1 MMHGENQLKPVRH
14 DRMNEAPHNEIRLD
28 PRKQLG
34 QQGEDIAARFLEQ
47 NGYRIVAANFTVP
60 VGRNSRGAQ
69 VTGEI
74 DLIALDGET
83 ICFVEVKT
91 RRSDEY
97 LAPTANVDL
106 RKQRQIIRT
115 AKVYRRIFNIWQRE
129 HRYDVVSVVIPEAD
143 EPRVELLKGFWTEE
157 KFKKRSWHREV
168 WQEFI

>member
-1 MMHGENQLKPVRH
+1 
-14 DRMNEAPHNEIRLD
+14 MNEAPHINTRPD
-28 PRKQLG
+28 PRRDLG
-34 QQGEDIAARFLEQ
+34 QQGESIAARFLEQ

-69 VTGEI
+69 ITGEI

-83 ICFVEVKT
+83 LCFVEVKT

-106 RKQRQIIRT
+106 RKQRQITRT

-129 HRYDVVSVVIPEAD
+129 HRYDVVSIVMPDD
-143 EPRVELLKGFWTEE
+143 EHPQVELFKGFWTEE
-157 KFKKRSWHREV
+157 KFKKRSWQREI

>member
-1 MMHGENQLKPVRH
+1 MTEVLKTYTRP
-14 DRMNEAPHNEIRLD
+14 D
-28 PRKQLG
+28 PRRDLG
-34 QQGEDIAARFLEQ
+34 QQGESIAARLLEQ

-83 ICFVEVKT
+83 LCFVEVKT

-106 RKQRQIIRT
+106 RKQRQVTRT
-115 AKVYRRIFNIWQRE
+115 AKVYRRIFNIWQWE
-129 HRYDVVSVVIPEAD
+129 YRYDVVSVVIPHD
-143 EPRVELLKGFWTEE
+143 GPPQVEIFKKFWTEE
-157 KFKKRSWHREV
+157 KFKKRSWQREA

>member
-1 MMHGENQLKPVRH
+1 
-14 DRMNEAPHNEIRLD
+14 MNESPHNEIRLD

-34 QQGEDIAARFLEQ
+34 QQGESIAARFLEQ

-83 ICFVEVKT
+83 LCFVEVKT

-129 HRYDVVSVVIPEAD
+129 YRYDVVSIVMPDDAS
-143 EPRVELLKGFWTEE
+143 PQVELFKGFWTEG